1 MEDALGEV
9 SVLSFSDSV
18 GRLFDRLDLLAV
30 SMSCGANLRRG
41 GRAGGA
47 AGARPKSALSCGNR
61 GALSILIDV
70 PELDGVALVG
80 ELRLLNLVVST
91 GSGANFLLMGV
102 DGAFGLETIGRM
114 ASRFES
120 APIILKSIIGR
131 MESRLESAPIML

>member
-1 MEDALGEV
+1 MEDALGVV
-9 SVLSFSDSV
+9 SVLSFSVSV

-30 SMSCGANLRRG
+30 SISCGANLRRG

-47 AGARPKSALSCGNR
+47 AGARPNSALSCGSK

-70 PELDGVALVG
+70 PELDGVALDG

-91 GSGANFLLMGV
+91 GSTANFLLTGV
-102 DGAFGLETIGRM
+102 AGAFGLEMMGRI
-114 ASRFES
+114 ASRLES
-120 APIILKSIIGR
+120 APIMLKSIIGF

>member
-1 MEDALGEV
+1 MEDALGEA
-9 SVLSFSDSV
+9 SVLSFSESV
-18 GRLFDRLDLLAV
+18 GRLFDRLDRLAV
-30 SMSCGANLRRG
+30 SISCGANFRRG

-47 AGARPKSALSCGNR
+47 TGARPNSALSCGSK

-80 ELRLLNLVVST
+80 ELRLLYLVVST

-102 DGAFGLETIGRM
+102 AGAFGLETIGRI

-120 APIILKSIIGR
+120 API
-131 MESRLESAPIML
+131 ML